1 MVSGTFL
8 MKSFLAVLFIFILIP
23 PVSAG
28 KYNSQYEAR
37 KACDDWK
44 KKGGTYKVV
53 WKYLED
59 GYIEHPT
66 RSCFD
71 ELSTRQ
77 FIGFQQKK
85 LKRNRNYSK
94 YESLDLFDDRP
105 VKYFKY

>member
-1 MVSGTFL
+1 
-8 MKSFLAVLFIFILIP
+8 MKSFLALLFVFILIP

-28 KYNSQYEAR
+28 KYRSQYEAR

-59 GYIEHPT
+59 GYIEEPT

-71 ELSTRQ
+71 EFATRQ
-77 FIGFQQKK
+77 FIGFEEKK

-94 YESLDLFDDRP
+94 DESMDKFDLRP

>member
-1 MVSGTFL
+1 MVSRTFL

-77 FIGFQQKK
+77 FIGFEQKK

-94 YESLDLFDDRP
+94 DESLDLFDDRP
-105 VKYFKY
+105 VRYFKY

>member
-1 MVSGTFL
+1 MVISTFS
-8 MKSFLAVLFIFILIP
+8 MKSFLAVLFIFIIIP

-44 KKGGTYKVV
+44 KKGGTYIVV

-94 YESLDLFDDRP
+94 DESLDLFDDRP